1 MCANQVAMQPATG
14 LNQGDL
20 WFLHLKL
27 VTLGCLMN
35 FTGQILLKKS
45 MILLVDC
52 IIKGLYMC
60 SNS

>member
-1 MCANQVAMQPATG
+1 MVWLG
-14 LNQGDL
+14 KI
-20 WFLHLKL
+20 LKL

-35 FTGQILLKKS
+35 FIGQKLLKKS

-52 IIKGLYMC
+52 IIRGLYMC

>member
-1 MCANQVAMQPATG
+1 MVWLG
-14 LNQGDL
+14 KI
-20 WFLHLKL
+20 LKL

-35 FTGQILLKKS
+35 FTGQKLLKKS

-52 IIKGLYMC
+52 IIKRLYMC